1 MDLATKLITLRK
13 QHQLTQSQ
21 LADKIHVSRKTI
33 SNWENHRSTPDLD
46 SLNLL
51 CELYQVPLD
60 YFAANHQNP
69 TQPAVKS
76 SRWHRWV
83 LAGSY
88 GANLLLVALSIYN
101 LFVVGQDHLFFITPL
116 MIFNFCI
123 FFVLHP
129 HNARPLRQNR
139 LAIITISLVIFSFS
153 ILAELGIVLEVQQ
166 MNMTLGNCFGL
177 LIHGVVLAIGFIIM
191 LFLGKN

>member
-1 MDLATKLITLRK
+1 MDLGTKLITLRK

-21 LADKIHVSRKTI
+21 LADQIHVSRKTI
-33 SNWENHRSTPDLD
+33 SNWENQRSTPDLD

-60 YFAANHQNP
+60 YFAANHPNP
-69 TQPAVKS
+69 TQPVVKS
-76 SRWHRWV
+76 NRWHRWG

-101 LFVVGQDHLFFITPL
+101 LFAVGPSHLYFVTP
-116 MIFNFCI
+116 MMVFNFCI

-129 HNARPLRQNR
+129 HNGSQLKQNHF
-139 LAIITISLVIFSFS
+139 AIVTISLVVFTFSM
-153 ILAELGIVLEVQQ
+153 LAELGIILEVQQ
-166 MNMTLGNCFGL
+166 MNLTLGNCFGL
-177 LIHGVVLAIGFIIM
+177 LIHGVTLAVGFIIM
-191 LFLGKN
+191 LFLWKN